1 MSLRVKFVNSK
12 LEFKTCY
19 KCKKT
24 YPRDEDHFY
33 KLKHRSIKGSYKY
46 CSYCIACERKRNRME
61 EKRLSFW

>member
-19 KCKKT
+19 KCNKT

-33 KLKHRSIKGSYKY
+33 KMKHPDTEMFYLIQIYPHQNHL
-46 CSYCIACERKRNRME
+46 I
-61 EKRLSFW
+61 